1 MDLTLYNKQDEEP
14 TDKQAQKWDI
24 SYFFTAKKQTKNK
37 LKKVNNRV
45 PLNVPS
51 PNPPTS
57 LLSFFRLVT
66 RPLPPWLL

>member
-37 LKKVNNRV
+37 RKRKTTEYR
-45 PLNVPS
+45 
-51 PNPPTS
+51 
-57 LLSFFRLVT
+57 
-66 RPLPPWLL
+66 